1 MTVENV
7 TYIDDLDPA
16 YPDGTDSISE
26 GDNHIRNL
34 KKSIKAT
41 FPSVKSEVPL
51 VVKGDGV
58 TGFESSTEFGAGP
71 DSNHNFVGDVFV
83 GYDSPIAQPDKQNGT
98 LLCARGVLIGRGGA
112 PGEASI
118 GMEGNIIWGLGDAQA
133 DDHAVSYGFLKKQ
146 FSGIEID
153 TNVSNGE
160 EDGETIA
167 WNAAAEQWQRN
178 ELLKVQ
184 PADMEVVVDGM
195 MVSQPALIEQSTGNN
210 LGQVQGHNGFYL
222 RSRRFENANDPWSGT
237 SNQTWEI
244 ASIEPRDD
252 AMEPSRRNGID
263 LTSDRVTMRV
273 TADWSAT
280 DWYETQ
286 IVFRADGEEVE
297 IGARNNTTSIYT
309 NGDVYVG
316 HQPGNRPNNND
327 VADGTLFVKQ
337 GIIVGRGNSGGA
349 SIGMEDNIIWGL
361 ADPTDDTCAVS
372 KDWLENRSGTS
383 YILETHYDELVKHA
397 LQIDNHENR
406 LDAVEPK
413 VEKNKSDIASLQ
425 SSQSADNQQITDMY
439 NEQIRQ
445 AVVIDNHENRLDRA
459 EPKINKLEQ
468 DVSELQASDISI
480 NPISGDLEATAPL
493 NLKGNRLYGLP
504 APTRADD
511 AVTLSYFEA
520 NAGSGGTGPADNVVN
535 GSETGQLLGWNGT
548 DKYVPQSFV
557 KFRSGPDR
565 LEAQNLWVIS
575 APSNNKAVVN
585 KEHLDSEL
593 LVRDEQITDLFDEAV
608 RVSLVLNNHE
618 NRIDALEPAVANNAS
633 DIADL
638 KSSQSA
644 DNQQISDLFDEQVR
658 QAVVIGNHENRLDA
672 VEPKVEKN
680 KSDIA
685 NLSSDINKNKSDIA
699 NLQSSQSAD
708 NQQISDLF
716 DEQVRQA
723 MVISSHKDRLDAVE
737 PKVEKNKSDI
747 ASLQS
752 SQAAD
757 NQQISDLLDEQV
769 RQSSILVSH
778 DNRLDA
784 LEPKVAANESGI
796 NSLSATVTSHG
807 NTIGAHE
814 NRLDGIDY
822 ILDAHYNELVKHSL
836 QIQQLQNATRQAVRG
851 ASNFDEFKQAM
862 LMLIDNLSEEAK

>member
-41 FPSVKSEVPL
+41 FPYVKSEVPL

-83 GYDSPIAQPDKQNGT
+83 GYDSPIVQPDEQNGT
-98 LLCARGVLIGRGGA
+98 LLCARGILIGRGGT
-112 PGEASI
+112 PGDASI

-133 DDHAVSYGFLKKQ
+133 DDHAVSFGFMKKQ
-146 FSGIEID
+146 FAGIEID

-178 ELLKVQ
+178 DLLKVQ
-184 PADMEVVVDGM
+184 PTEMEVVVDGM
-195 MVSQPALIEQSTGNN
+195 LVSQPALIEQSTGDN
-210 LGQVQGHNGFYL
+210 LGQVEGHNGFYL

-237 SNQTWEI
+237 TNQTWEI

-252 AMEPSRRNGID
+252 ALEPSRRNGID
-263 LTSDRVTMRV
+263 LISDRVTMRV
-273 TADWSAT
+273 TADWTET
-280 DWYETQ
+280 DWHETQ

-297 IGARNNTTSIYT
+297 IGARNNTTSVFT

-316 HQPGNRPNNND
+316 HQPDNRPNNND
-327 VADGTLFVKQ
+327 AADGTLFVKQ
-337 GIIVGRGNSGGA
+337 GLIVGRGNSGGA

-372 KDWLENRSGTS
+372 KGWLEKRSPFK
-383 YILETHYDELVKHA
+383 D
-397 LQIDNHENR
+397 QID
-406 LDAVEPK
+406 
-413 VEKNKSDIASLQ
+413 DIY
-425 SSQSADNQQITDMY
+425 T
-439 NEQIRQ
+439 EQIRQ
-445 AVVIDNHENRLDRA
+445 AVMIDAHETRLDNA
-459 EPKINKLEQ
+459 EPKITKLQQ
-468 DVSELQASDISI
+468 DVATLQSSDISI
-480 NPISGDLEATAPL
+480 DPISGELEASAPL
-493 NLKGNRLYGLP
+493 NLNGNRLHGLP

-511 AVTLSYFEA
+511 AVTLAYFEA
-520 NAGSGGTGPADNVVN
+520 NQGGGSNLPAANLSNGTEA
-535 GSETGQLLGWNGT
+535 GQLVGWNGT
-548 DKYVPQSFV
+548 DKYIPQSSV
-557 KFRSGPDR
+557 KFKSGPDR
-565 LEAQNLWVIS
+565 LEAQELWVIN
-575 APSNNKAVVN
+575 APGNNKAAVN
-585 KEHLDSEL
+585 KEYLESSIA
-593 LVRDEQITDLFDEAV
+593 VVNGQITDLYNEDIRQAVFIEA
-608 RVSLVLNNHE
+608 HE
-618 NRIDALEPAVANNAS
+618 DRIDALEPDVAKNAS
-633 DIADL
+633 DISSLTADVNNN
-638 KSSQSA
+638 KI
-644 DNQQISDLFDEQVR
+644 DIS
-658 QAVVIGNHENRLDA
+658 
-672 VEPKVEKN
+672 
-680 KSDIA
+680 
-685 NLSSDINKNKSDIA
+685 

-723 MVISSHKDRLDAVE
+723 LVISNHENRLDTVE

-757 NQQISDLLDEQV
+757 NQQISDLFDEQV
-769 RQSSILVSH
+769 RQAVTLGAH

-784 LEPKVAANESGI
+784 LEPKVSANESSI

-807 NTIGAHE
+807 NTIGVYK
-814 NRLDGIDY
+814 NRLDGID
-822 ILDAHYNELVKHSL
+822 ITLDAHYNELVKHSL
-836 QIQQLQNATRQAVRG
+836 QIEALQNATREAVRN
-851 ASNFDEFKQAM
+851 ASSFDEFKQSMFM
-862 LMLIDNLSEEAK
+862 LLDNVTEAK